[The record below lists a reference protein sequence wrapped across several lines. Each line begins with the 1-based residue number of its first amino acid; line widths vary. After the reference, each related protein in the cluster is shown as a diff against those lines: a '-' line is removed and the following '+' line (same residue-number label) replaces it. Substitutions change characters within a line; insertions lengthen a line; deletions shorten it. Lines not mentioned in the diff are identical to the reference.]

1 MDYRRANRTYLYMI
15 LVTIGLVLVSSLWY
29 MIGGS
34 PLSILANN
42 FLSESVVLIPAVAAV
57 LYSGE
62 KLSTLIPFHK
72 IKLTSALMIPL
83 YVLALFPLV
92 SLVNYVS
99 MLFVEN
105 TVSSIADQ
113 LLDMPLWMMILSIG
127 IFGPFVEEIVFRGV
141 MLQSF
146 QRTGRIIGSII
157 ISSLMFGMIH
167 MNFNQFGYG
176 TVMGIMLAL
185 LVEATGSVLASFIAH
200 AFFNTLEVVMMYSNK
215 DVLEDAT
222 SIAESYLD
230 GRMSDMMVDVI
241 YIGYLLLMA
250 VIFTVIAMFIVRK
263 IAKNEQRLEFFSS
276 IKHSGR
282 QGHKLVTIPLILA
295 MVIAVIYMIYTIR
308 LV

>member
-15 LVTIGLVLVSSLWY
+15 LATIGLVLVISLWY
-29 MIGGS
+29 LVGG
-34 PLSILANN
+34 PALSVLINN
-42 FLSESVVLIPAVAAV
+42 VLSELVVLIPAVAAV

-62 KLSTLIPFHK
+62 RLSTLIPLHR
-72 IKLTSALMIPL
+72 IKVTSALLIPL

-105 TVSSIADQ
+105 TVTSIADQ
-113 LLDMPLWMMILSIG
+113 LIGMPMWIMILSIG
-127 IFGPFVEEIVFRGV
+127 IFGPFVEEIIFRGV

-146 QRTGRIIGSII
+146 QRTGRIVGSII
-157 ISSLMFGMIH
+157 ISSLMFGMMH

-200 AFFNTLEVVMMYSNK
+200 AFFNTIEVVMMYANK
-215 DVLEDAT
+215 DVLEDA
-222 SIAESYLD
+222 SAIAESYFE
-230 GRMSDMMVDVI
+230 GMSDFWADAI
-241 YIGYLLLMA
+241 YIGYLLVLA
-250 VIFTVIAMFIVRK
+250 VIFTFVALFIVKK
-263 IAKNEQRLEFFSS
+263 IAKNEQRIEFYSN
-276 IKHSGR
+276 IRHSRR
-282 QGHKLVTIPLILA
+282 QGFRLITIPLVIA
-295 MVIAVIYMIYTIR
+295 MVISIGYMIYTIK